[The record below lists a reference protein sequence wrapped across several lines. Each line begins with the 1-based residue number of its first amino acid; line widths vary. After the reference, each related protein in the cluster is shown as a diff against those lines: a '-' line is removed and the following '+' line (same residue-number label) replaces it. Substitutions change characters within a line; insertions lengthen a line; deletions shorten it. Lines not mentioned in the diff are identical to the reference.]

1 MDPGLERVGMNVTP
15 AVLSTA
21 VIRELHKR
29 LEAVGDRPWMEI
41 LLTSYCEW
49 TEYSLYLLAAERVG
63 LVASDHVWAD
73 DSAAPAHVHV
83 DPAISIWDGA
93 AASPEHLEWL
103 FTAEDP
109 GVFAVV
115 QSSTG
120 LPASAVAAA
129 VAHHLPVRTI
139 PDGPL
144 AAIGGSSKLQE
155 RVRIAS
161 RIAAQHVYSSR
172 RVVRRLARRWRY
184 RDHPAVSPQLEPPSM
199 R

>member
-1 MDPGLERVGMNVTP
+1 MNVTP

-21 VIRELHKR
+21 VIREVQKR

-63 LVASDHVWAD
+63 LVERDHVWAD
-73 DSAAPAHVHV
+73 HPAAPAHLHV
-83 DPAISIWDGA
+83 DPAISIWDA
-93 AASPEHLEWL
+93 AGASPEHLERV
-103 FTAEDP
+103 FTTEDP

-115 QSSTG
+115 QSGAG

-129 VAHHLPVRTI
+129 AVHHLPVRGI
-139 PDGPL
+139 PSGPL
-144 AAIGGSSKLQE
+144 APVGGNSKLQE
-155 RVRIAS
+155 RVRTAS
-161 RIAAQHVYSSR
+161 RIAAQAVYCSR
-172 RVVRRLARRWRY
+172 RAVRRIAGRWRY
-184 RDHPAVSPQLEPPSM
+184 RDHPPVSPQPEPPSI